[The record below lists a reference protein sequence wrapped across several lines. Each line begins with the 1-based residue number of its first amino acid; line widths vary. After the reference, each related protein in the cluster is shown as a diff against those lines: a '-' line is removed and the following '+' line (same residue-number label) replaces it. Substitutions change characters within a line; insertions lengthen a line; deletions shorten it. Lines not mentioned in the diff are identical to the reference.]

1 MAKVETLKKDA
12 IEVIN
17 PATLQKVAE
26 VPIASLED
34 VKQAVQRAREAFRS
48 WREFS
53 FKERAK
59 YMYAAREW
67 IVEHKEEIIDTI
79 CSETGKPRT
88 EALLTEILY
97 SCDILGFYAK
107 NAAKFLRDERKRL
120 HLLKIKKVYV
130 SYLPM
135 GVVGVISP
143 WNYPFNLTMG
153 ETVPALMAG
162 NAVIIK
168 PSEVTPLSGLLVSRI
183 FREVGVPENLVQ
195 TLCGYGET
203 GAFLIDECDCI
214 AFTGSVETGKKV
226 MERAAKGLKPV
237 LLELGGKDP
246 MIVLKDAD
254 LERAANACVWG
265 ALSNAGQIC
274 ISVERVY
281 VEEPVYE
288 AFVAKVVEKVKTLRQ
303 GIEKDYGE
311 VDIGSMI
318 MPEQIE
324 IVERH
329 VQDAISK
336 GAKVLVGG
344 RRNQKFGGYFY
355 EPTVLINV
363 GHFMQIMQE
372 ETFGPVIPIM
382 KVKDAEEALRL
393 ANDSIY
399 GLSSSVWTKNKELG
413 RVLARRIE
421 AGNVCINDCM
431 THYLALEAP
440 YGGVKQ
446 SGIGR
451 RHGEQGIR
459 QFCHMQTV
467 LVDRLGLKSD
477 PFWFPYS
484 KKFARLAER
493 IINLLFRRGLKKK
506 LGL

>member
-12 IEVIN
+12 ISVIN
-17 PATLQKVAE
+17 PATGQKVTE
-26 VPIASLED
+26 VPIASFED
-34 VKQAVQRAREAFRS
+34 VKKAVQRAREAFRV

-59 YMYAAREW
+59 YMYAARDW

-88 EALLTEILY
+88 EALLAEILY

-107 NAAKFLRDERKRL
+107 NAAKFLRDERKKL

-143 WNYPFNLTMG
+143 WNYPFNLTLG

-168 PSEVTPLSGLLVSRI
+168 PSEFTPLSGLLVSRI
-183 FREVGVPENLVQ
+183 FREVDTPKDLVQ

-226 MERAAKGLKPV
+226 MERAAKGLKPI

-246 MIVLKDAD
+246 MIVLKGAD

-265 ALSNAGQIC
+265 ALANAGQIC

-281 VEEPVYE
+281 VEEAVYD

-303 GIEKDYGE
+303 GVEKNYGE
-311 VDIGSMI
+311 VDVGPMI
-318 MPEQIE
+318 TPEQLE

-329 VQDAISK
+329 VQDAVSK

-344 RRNQKFGGYFY
+344 KRNQNLKGYFY
-355 EPTVLINV
+355 EPTVLIDV
-363 GHFMQIMQE
+363 DHSMQIMQE

-399 GLSSSVWTKNKELG
+399 GLSSSVWTKNKRLG
-413 RVLARRIE
+413 RVLARRVE
-421 AGNVCINDCM
+421 AGNVCINDCL

-440 YGGVKQ
+440 YGGIKQ

-451 RHGEQGIR
+451 RHGAQGIR
-459 QFCHMQTV
+459 HFCYTQTV
-467 LVDRLGLKSD
+467 LVDRLGLKRD
-477 PFWFPYS
+477 PFWFPYD
-484 KKFARLAER
+484 KKLVRLMER
-493 IINLLFRRGLKKK
+493 VINLLFCRGLRRR